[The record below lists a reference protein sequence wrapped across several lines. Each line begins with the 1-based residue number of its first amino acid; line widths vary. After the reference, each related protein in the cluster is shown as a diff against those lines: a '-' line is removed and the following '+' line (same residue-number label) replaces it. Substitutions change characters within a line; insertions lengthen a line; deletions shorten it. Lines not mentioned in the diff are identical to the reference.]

1 MHLMTTDQNPAPA
14 AAPEV
19 QALEKLTGTELRIL
33 KLLDLGLSNQEIA
46 ERLGITVGTTKW
58 HIHHLFEKLE
68 VPSRAKAVALARDCG
83 LV

>member
-1 MHLMTTDQNPAPA
+1 MRFMTKDQNPAPTLE
-14 AAPEV
+14 P
-19 QALEKLTGTELRIL
+19 QATEKLTGTELRIL

-58 HIHHLFEKLE
+58 HVRHLFGKLQ
-68 VPSRAKAVALARDCG
+68 VPSRAKAVAHARNRG